1 MSLTLPS
8 PKKLILFRS
17 QKSEILLFELDKLYY
32 AILYYYKLYLCNI
45 YVFNGNNPPDCFC
58 EQSVQS
64 DTFYILQFI
73 NSIQTNYICKY
84 GLFQLILYVLYVP
97 WCH

>member
-1 MSLTLPS
+1 MSLKLLRILIRS
-8 PKKLILFRS
+8 KKS
-17 QKSEILLFELDKLYY
+17 KILLFELDKLYY

-64 DTFYILQFI
+64 DTFYSLLIQFI
-73 NSIQTNYICKY
+73 PTISVNLVYFNKY
-84 GLFQLILYVLYVP
+84 FTFSMSPDVD
-97 WCH
+97 